1 MARTAYRRVFQGC
14 SGRRFEDRVRQ
25 YSGRVQAGD
34 TKQWNRSVRI
44 PIGYQ
49 ADPFN
54 LSLGRPLF
62 AAKDIRAPVLVV
74 RGEFDFGHVQQIS
87 IPLQGTSSIRPRL
100 RRLRL
105 EAGPTT
111 CLGPSR
117 TRQEPIHFRGIEF
130 RNVTLYVQESASQ
143 IPPRR
148 ILIDRGSSFAMSY
161 SGNREG
167 GTRECRA

>member
-1 MARTAYRRVFQGC
+1 MNPLVGRIRRRSVAH
-14 SGRRFEDRVRQ
+14 SGSSR
-25 YSGRVQAGD
+25 
-34 TKQWNRSVRI
+34 NPPSVRI

-111 CLGPSR
+111 CMCKKAQAKSR
-117 TRQEPIHFRGIEF
+117 RVAF
-130 RNVTLYVQESASQ
+130 
-143 IPPRR
+143 
-148 ILIDRGSSFAMSY
+148 
-161 SGNREG
+161 
-167 GTRECRA
+167 